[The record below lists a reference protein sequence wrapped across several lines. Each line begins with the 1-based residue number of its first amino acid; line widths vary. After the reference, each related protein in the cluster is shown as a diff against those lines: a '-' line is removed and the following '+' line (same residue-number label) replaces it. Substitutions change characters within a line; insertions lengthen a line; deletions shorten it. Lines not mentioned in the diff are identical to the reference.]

1 MKKQLIKEILDIDKE
16 LKSEIKQK
24 EKSNNELKNLVK
36 EVDIIE
42 EKIKKVKLNN
52 NKIGKIQNISILNKA
67 YSISIKKNKEKTFIE
82 SNLFQFKKQNEQKE
96 AELENNYSKLLEK
109 SKKNEQ
115 LITKKKEKLDEIYE
129 AFRRVSNLDEQ
140 EQIIISPETMSI
152 HLESKSQMEIDFL
165 QSIIKFIKQ
174 TKIKNEKILRE
185 IDSYIKI
192 LTSMNSKKE
201 SSCNAELS
209 TGVKNSSHLENKNIL
224 QKLEVLNNI
233 NVNNNNDNDSTSS
246 ISMELETN
254 LNLDDI
260 PSEDESLRFID
271 KVFDIKSNIKP
282 IKNKLK
288 MIFPPNPNV
297 SKEKSVQVEPI
308 KIGKPI
314 DYKSKEE
321 DVEKSI
327 EIVKKEIEN
336 KRNNIEEIKNRKKII
351 EERLDNN
358 DKSLKQILIKIKII
372 REEIETLKIQM
383 EDFSKNKE
391 NSKYYRLYSINN
403 IINNKKFCNNS
414 DNNIMFNIDTR
425 DNEIV

>member
-1 MKKQLIKEILDIDKE
+1 MKKQLIKEILEIDKE
-16 LKSEIKQK
+16 MKSEIKQK
-24 EKSNNELKNLVK
+24 EKSNNELESLIK
-36 EVDIIE
+36 EVNVIE
-42 EKIKKVKLNN
+42 EKIKKLKLSN
-52 NKIGKIQNISILNKA
+52 NKLKKIQNISILNKA

-82 SNLFQFKKQNEQKE
+82 NNLFQFKKQNEQKE
-96 AELENNYSKLLEK
+96 AELEKNYLKLLEK
-109 SKKNEQ
+109 SQKNEQ
-115 LITKKKEKLDEIYE
+115 LINRKKEQLDEIYE

-140 EQIIISPETMSI
+140 EQIIISPENMSI

-165 QSIIKFIKQ
+165 QSIIKFIKM
-174 TKIKNEKILRE
+174 TKIKNEKILRD
-185 IDSYIKI
+185 IDSHINI
-192 LTSMNSKKE
+192 LKSLNSKKE

-209 TGVKNSSHLENKNIL
+209 TAAKNSSHLENKNIL

-254 LNLDDI
+254 LNLDEI

-297 SKEKSVQVEPI
+297 SKEKSVRVEPI

-321 DVEKSI
+321 EVEKLI
-327 EIVKKEIEN
+327 NIVKNEIEN
-336 KRNNIEEIKNRKKII
+336 KKNRMEEIKNRKKII
-351 EERLDNN
+351 EEKLNNN
-358 DKSLKQILIKIKII
+358 DKSLKQVLIKIKII
-372 REEIETLKIQM
+372 KEQIEILKNQM

-403 IINNKKFCNNS
+403 IINNRKLYNNS
-414 DNNIMFNIDTR
+414 NNNILHSVDTIG
-425 DNEIV
+425 NEIV

>member
-36 EVDIIE
+36 EVDKIE

-109 SKKNEQ
+109 SQKNEQ
-115 LITKKKEKLDEIYE
+115 LISKKKEKLDEIYE

-209 TGVKNSSHLENKNIL
+209 TGIKNSSHLENKNIL

-403 IINNKKFCNNS
+403 IINNRKFCNNS

>member
-16 LKSEIKQK
+16 LKNEIKQN

-52 NKIGKIQNISILNKA
+52 NKIGKIQNISLLNKA

-82 SNLFQFKKQNEQKE
+82 NNLFQFKKQNEQKE
-96 AELENNYSKLLEK
+96 AELEKKFLSLLEK
-109 SKKNEQ
+109 TQKNEE
-115 LITKKKEKLDEIYE
+115 LINKKKEKLDEIYE
-129 AFRRVSNLDEQ
+129 AFRRVSNLDEK
-140 EQIIISPETMSI
+140 EQIIISPENMSI

-165 QSIIKFIKQ
+165 QSIIKFIRQ
-174 TKIKNEKILRE
+174 TKIKNEKIFRD

-192 LTSMNSKKE
+192 LTSLNSKKE

-254 LNLDDI
+254 LNLDHI

-288 MIFPPNPNV
+288 TIFPPNPNV
-297 SKEKSVQVEPI
+297 SKEKSIQVEPI

-321 DVEKSI
+321 DIEKLI
-327 EIVKKEIEN
+327 DIINKEIGDKKN
-336 KRNNIEEIKNRKKII
+336 RIEEIKNQRKLF
-351 EERLDNN
+351 EEKLNNN
-358 DKSLKQILIKIKII
+358 DKIMKQVLIKITII
-372 REEIETLKIQM
+372 KEQIQTLKNQM
-383 EDFSKNKE
+383 EDFSNYKE

-403 IINNKKFCNNS
+403 IINNRKYYKNN
-414 DNNIMFNIDTR
+414 DNNIMYNIETIG
-425 DNEIV
+425 NEII

>member
-1 MKKQLIKEILDIDKE
+1 MKKQLIKEILDLDKE

-24 EKSNNELKNLVK
+24 EKSNNELNNLVK
-36 EVDIIE
+36 EVNIIE
-42 EKIKKVKLNN
+42 EKIKKLKLSN
-52 NKIGKIQNISILNKA
+52 NKLGKIQNLSILNKA

-82 SNLFQFKKQNEQKE
+82 NHLFQFRKQNEQKE
-96 AELENNYSKLLEK
+96 AELEKNFLALMEK
-109 SKKNEQ
+109 SQKNEQ
-115 LITKKKEKLDEIYE
+115 LINKKKEKLDEIYE

-140 EQIIISPETMSI
+140 EQIIISPENMSI

-165 QSIIKFIKQ
+165 KSIIRFIKQ
-174 TKIKNEKILRE
+174 TKIKNEKILRD
-185 IDSYIKI
+185 IDSHVKI
-192 LTSMNSKKE
+192 LTSLNSKKE

-224 QKLEVLNNI
+224 QKLEVLNNV

-297 SKEKSVQVEPI
+297 SKEQTIQVRPI

-321 DVEKSI
+321 DIIKLI
-327 EIVKKEIEN
+327 DIAKKEIDDKKN
-336 KRNNIEEIKNRKKII
+336 RMEEIKNRKKEI
-351 EERLDNN
+351 EEKINNN
-358 DKSLKQILIKIKII
+358 DISLKQILIKIKII
-372 REEIETLKIQM
+372 RDQIETLKKQM

-403 IINNKKFCNNS
+403 IINNRKNCNNS
-414 DNNIMFNIDTR
+414 NNNIMYSIETIG
-425 DNEIV
+425 NEIV

>member
-1 MKKQLIKEILDIDKE
+1 MKKQLIKEILELDKE

-36 EVDIIE
+36 EVDKIE

-109 SKKNEQ
+109 SQKNEQ
-115 LITKKKEKLDEIYE
+115 LISKKKEKLDEIYE

-233 NVNNNNDNDSTSS
+233 NVNNNNDNDSISS

-336 KRNNIEEIKNRKKII
+336 KRNNIEEIKNRKNII

-414 DNNIMFNIDTR
+414 DNSIMFNIDTR

>member
-1 MKKQLIKEILDIDKE
+1 MKKQLIKEILDIDEE

-36 EVDIIE
+36 EVDKIE

-82 SNLFQFKKQNEQKE
+82 NNLFQFRKQNEQKE
-96 AELENNYSKLLEK
+96 KELENNYSKLLEK
-109 SKKNEQ
+109 SQKNEQ
-115 LITKKKEKLDEIYE
+115 LISKKKEKLDETYE

-140 EQIIISPETMSI
+140 EQIIISPENMSI
-152 HLESKSQMEIDFL
+152 HLKSKTQMEIDFL

-174 TKIKNEKILRE
+174 TKINNEKILRE
-185 IDSYIKI
+185 IDSNIKI

-224 QKLEVLNNI
+224 QKLEVLNNV
-233 NVNNNNDNDSTSS
+233 NVNNNNDNDSVSS

-297 SKEKSVQVEPI
+297 SKEKTIQVEPI

-321 DVEKSI
+321 NVEKSI
-327 EIVKKEIEN
+327 EIVNKAIEN
-336 KRNNIEEIKNRKKII
+336 KKNKIEEIKNRKKII
-351 EERLDNN
+351 EEKLNNN
-358 DKSLKQILIKIKII
+358 DISLKQVLIKIKII
-372 REEIETLKIQM
+372 KEQIETLKKQM

-391 NSKYYRLYSINN
+391 KSYYYRLYSINN
-403 IINNKKFCNNS
+403 LINNRRFCTNI
-414 DNNIMFNIDTR
+414 DNNIIRNIDTIG
-425 DNEIV
+425 NEIV

>member
-1 MKKQLIKEILDIDKE
+1 MLT
-16 LKSEIKQK
+16 
-24 EKSNNELKNLVK
+24 
-36 EVDIIE
+36 EVDKNE
-42 EKIKKVKLNN
+42 EKKKKVKLNN

-109 SKKNEQ
+109 SQKNEQ
-115 LITKKKEKLDEIYE
+115 LISKKKEKLDEIYE

-209 TGVKNSSHLENKNIL
+209 TGIKNSSHLENKNIL

-403 IINNKKFCNNS
+403 IINNRKFCNNS

>member
-1 MKKQLIKEILDIDKE
+1 M
-16 LKSEIKQK
+16 
-24 EKSNNELKNLVK
+24 
-36 EVDIIE
+36 
-42 EKIKKVKLNN
+42 
-52 NKIGKIQNISILNKA
+52 
-67 YSISIKKNKEKTFIE
+67 
-82 SNLFQFKKQNEQKE
+82 
-96 AELENNYSKLLEK
+96 
-109 SKKNEQ
+109 
-115 LITKKKEKLDEIYE
+115 
-129 AFRRVSNLDEQ
+129 
-140 EQIIISPETMSI
+140 
-152 HLESKSQMEIDFL
+152 
-165 QSIIKFIKQ
+165 
-174 TKIKNEKILRE
+174 
-185 IDSYIKI
+185 

-336 KRNNIEEIKNRKKII
+336 KRNNIEEIKNRKNII

-414 DNNIMFNIDTR
+414 DNSIMFNIDTR